1 MLENLYS
8 QTFVALFRHLRHARN
23 DLCEPD
29 CHFNK
34 ISLAGTNTYANSPST
49 ATANSPSCGWQ
60 HPNAECERIIQ
71 ANDELFAVFWFENQN
86 KYSIKSLNTF
96 GKFPG
101 WASMTAGGS
110 GLGYG
115 KLGMKI
121 ATDIYPRLTTNAT
134 ASSNRG
140 REWTKRVSEWDGLLP
155 SERSNGNNRVSSSVR

>member
-1 MLENLYS
+1 MGTRQACYFGGHLIAIEPRTEPLTDHSNRSPANYMLENLHS
-8 QTFVALFRHLRHARN
+8 HTFVALFRHLRHARN

-49 ATANSPSCGWQ
+49 ATANSPICGWQ

-101 WASMTAGGS
+101 WASMTARGTALAGS
-110 GLGYG
+110 GWWKTLH
-115 KLGMKI
+115 
-121 ATDIYPRLTTNAT
+121 
-134 ASSNRG
+134 
-140 REWTKRVSEWDGLLP
+140 
-155 SERSNGNNRVSSSVR
+155 SSSAHNKCYSK